1 MPAEFDI
8 TFFNSATDPQAY
20 RFNSKDCI
28 GLIKGDGLMNITNQ
42 YRLMEPGKQRD
53 KFKKNFK
60 AVCWSAAAFKDNKR
74 SADNVVK
81 HSGLICLD
89 IDKLELHE
97 IEDLWNKITSD
108 PYTYFAFISP
118 SGNGIKVVIK
128 IEPDVTKHLSFFQ
141 SLQEYYTERFRI
153 TIDPSGKDVSRL
165 CFVCYDPTAFSNE
178 SAAEYK
184 IKKAES
190 TPAKYE
196 VTLSIKEQQNL
207 RKNTAADVNAV
218 FDFTQNRLQYT
229 EGSRNNFLYLFAC
242 NCNRKGI
249 SQADAEDFA
258 AGFAFDLDK
267 DEVSK
272 TIASAYKNH
281 AAEYG
286 KFSPKNRAVLHIDN
300 SLPQTRSGNIDNSN
314 KVQEKT
320 PVNILSTN
328 WYIESIN
335 DKTGKQSF
343 SLHYTNFYNFL
354 DQQGFCNLKID
365 NQNMELVQ
373 INNNVVSPVI
383 INKNRNDVKTFMNRY
398 CKEKKLLPPLEMLH
412 RGQSKY
418 FSREQFINLSY
429 RDIDFLKD
437 EKDVSYH
444 FHSNCVVEVR
454 AEGIHVRD
462 YKFGEKCM
470 WASQINPRPFTRREI
485 KAGFNLDGRI
495 RAEDTDCEFAKYQ
508 ILVSCHPDSDVTA
521 DVANKRYLSHAT
533 SFGYLINNYKPVDGP
548 AIVGAD
554 HHKAID
560 RSEQNGRTG
569 KGIFSKALGHV
580 TKRFAVDGRKFDPKD
595 QSVFESLTMDS
606 KVITVD
612 DCHARFD
619 FGHFFVPVTEEF
631 SIRKMYVGYITIP
644 YELSPKW
651 YFNTNFTFAGDGD
664 SFSARQH
671 VIEFDNFFNKDHT
684 PIHYFG
690 HTLFREWTEEQWNMF
705 YNYAYECDCLYKM
718 MGLVKYEQGNYLERK
733 LINECPTEFID
744 FMDATDEQ
752 TKAWLNVVRKGWF
765 DKKKFLE
772 NWNQECR
779 ANNINQASS
788 KAIYSMLKKYCVSKG
803 LGFYSRKTNGTENYW
818 IGEGYPMPLSSSIK
832 TIIPPKDTI
841 VPKPPAQVEM
851 FQA

>member
-1 MPAEFDI
+1 MAAEFDI

-20 RFNSKDCI
+20 QFNATNCI
-28 GLIKGDGLMNITNQ
+28 GLIKGDGLMNITSQ
-42 YRLMEPGKQRD
+42 YRLMQPGKQRD
-53 KFKKNFK
+53 KLKKNFK

-74 SADNVVK
+74 SADNVLR
-81 HSGLICLD
+81 HSGLLCLD
-89 IDKLELHE
+89 IDKLEQHD

-108 PYTYFAFISP
+108 PYTFFAFISP
-118 SGNGIKVVIK
+118 SGNGIKVVIQ
-128 IEPDVTKHLSFFQ
+128 IDPDINKHLAFFQ
-141 SLQEYYTERFRI
+141 SLQKYYLDQFGV

-165 CFVCYDPTAFSNE
+165 CFVCHDRTAFS
-178 SAAEYK
+178 SPSSLVYK
-184 IKKAES
+184 MKKQPDAVI
-190 TPAKYE
+190 PD
-196 VTLSIKEQQNL
+196 VNLSIQEQQNL
-207 RKNTAADVNAV
+207 RKNTAADANAV
-218 FDFTQNRLQYT
+218 FDFTQNRLQYA

-249 SQADAEDFA
+249 SQGDAEDFA

-272 TIASAYKNH
+272 TISSAYKNH
-281 AAEYG
+281 SAEFG
-286 KFSPKNRAVLHIDN
+286 KYAPRNRAALYIDN
-300 SLPQTRSGNIDNSN
+300 QNTPSAKSN
-314 KVQEKT
+314 TQETQPEEQNT
-320 PVNILSTN
+320 PMRFWSVSV
-328 WYIESIN
+328 N
-335 DKTGKQSF
+335 DKTGKESY
-343 SLHYTNFYNFL
+343 SLNYTNFYNFL
-354 DQQGFCNLKID
+354 EQQGFCNLKID
-365 NQNMELVQ
+365 NQNVELVQ
-373 INNNVVSPVI
+373 VKNNIVMPVI
-383 INKNRNDVKTFMNRY
+383 INKQRNDVKTELNRY
-398 CKEKKLLPPLEMLH
+398 CQGKKLLQPLEMLH

-418 FSREQFINLSY
+418 FSREQFLNLGY

-462 YKFGEKCM
+462 YKMGEKCM
-470 WASQINPRPFTRREI
+470 WASQINPRPFTRKEV
-485 KAGFNLDGRI
+485 KAGFDLGDRI
-495 RAEDTDCEFAKYQ
+495 NAKDTDCEFAKYQ

-554 HHKAID
+554 HHKAFD

-569 KGIFSKALGHV
+569 KGIFSKALGHI
-580 TKRFAVDGRKFDPKD
+580 TKRFPVDGRKFDPKD

-644 YELSPKW
+644 YEISPKW

-718 MGLVKYEQGNYLERK
+718 LGLVKYEQGNYLERK

-772 NWNQECR
+772 NWNLECR
-779 ANNINQASS
+779 ANNINLASS
-788 KAIYSMLKKYCVSKG
+788 KAIYSMLKKYCLSKG

-832 TIIPPKDTI
+832 TIIPPKDTT